1 MPYTKGQR
9 VEYRNQ
15 QGQQAQGLIERAE
28 GQGSQAKYAVKNE
41 KSQQEELVPESKIE
55 RQL

>member
-1 MPYTKGQR
+1 MPYKQGQR

-15 QGQQAQGLIERAE
+15 EGQQSQGTIQAAE
-28 GQGSQAKYAVKNE
+28 GSGQQTRYTVKNE
-41 KSQQEELVPESKIE
+41 KNMQQEQVPESKIE

>member
-1 MPYTKGQR
+1 MPYKQGQR

-28 GQGSQAKYAVKNE
+28 GSGQQTKYTVKNE
-41 KSQQEELVPESKIE
+41 KNMQEELVPESKIE

>member
-9 VEYRNQ
+9 VEYRNK
-15 QGQQAQGLIERAE
+15 QGEQAQGLIQRAE
-28 GQGSQAKYAVKNE
+28 GQGQQAKYAVKNE
-41 KSQQEELVPESKIE
+41 KSMQEELVPESKIE